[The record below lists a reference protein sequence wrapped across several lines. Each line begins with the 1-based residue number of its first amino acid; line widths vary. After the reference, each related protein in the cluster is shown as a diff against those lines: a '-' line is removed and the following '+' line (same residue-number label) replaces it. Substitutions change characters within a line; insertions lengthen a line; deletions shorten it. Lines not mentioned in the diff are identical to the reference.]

1 MSAPATAQASTPP
14 PTTPAPPPTTQPG
27 TPATPTGKA
36 LAQAKKENR
45 RVEIESLHSE
55 TTTYYAN
62 PDGKTLRMELNLEPV
77 RVKDGDGFTPIDTTL
92 VETGGAIKPK
102 AIKGDLTLSAGGDTT
117 AITTKNAKATAR
129 VEASG
134 KLPKPA
140 LKGNT
145 ATYASA
151 YGKDTDLVVTATPT
165 GFRQQIV
172 IRQRPAGP
180 VSFRIPMQPP
190 KGLSLERNDKGRP
203 ALKTED
209 GTTFLDIR
217 PAPLLDAVAA
227 DPAGDLEAAKVGRA
241 AVALDG
247 SDLVYSPDP
256 AFLADPATTY
266 PVTMAAVDDDWYECE
281 IDTPSSTYCPGGVS
295 APYDGEPMDTFV
307 NNADYPDSW
316 SNFNLDRILVGKSN
330 SGSVRWRSYIQFPL
344 PAKSDPFWGSSIQNA
359 DLTLWNHLS
368 NDCGLYVGS
377 GITARRVISDWD
389 ELEMTW
395 SNQPSVTSL
404 GADTE
409 YGGYNSANCSGSYDY
424 EWDLIHSVNGIV
436 QAWAD
441 GEPNYGIQLTAGN
454 ESDITNWRR
463 YRTRES
469 TYPYPAHAPRLSVDF
484 EPPVPPRQETVV
496 IAVPEPLDTVPT
508 DYDQAVAMSTRAGTT
523 VEEFA
528 TIDVP
533 DAAVDG
539 TLANH
544 NGMADTVGT
553 DKFTPDDPNAP
564 EPDDTSGGDG
574 EDVLAP
580 RVLTHEPAAGATEV
594 PLDAVVRVT
603 FTEPVGNV
611 EVTVRAAD
619 GTTVSGALAYSEDD
633 KIVTFTPAQPLAPG
647 TAYSAEVAQAIDDAE
662 NTMEPYSWSFRTVDQ
677 AAARWTFDDGDGRT
691 AADTSGKGH
700 DASLN
705 DTAAWTSGK
714 SGSAISNVPSQA
726 RTAASAAAVKQG
738 KAVEVAGETTA
749 TSITYAQPDGKTF
762 KTEVAAGPVRARQGS
777 GWVPIDTTLTDQ
789 GGKLRPKILVEG
801 AVVEFSAGGT
811 DPFVKMTADRM
822 SYALRWPTPL
832 PKPTVKGSVAT
843 YTDAAGVG
851 ADLVV
856 TAVPAGFRHEVVL
869 RQRPA
874 KQVELRIGVENE
886 GLTLTE
892 GKGGRLLLKGKD
904 KKLVA
909 AGTRP
914 IVADGTAKG
923 KFPLA
928 KRGEAGSDVVSM
940 GGRTELVVR
949 PDQKFLAD
957 AGTTYPVRVAAAV
970 TLPLNADVDVS
981 TLDSDVSPAYPDN
994 QYMLAGTMTGGTKAR
1009 VHLHFDT
1016 TGLQGSTV
1024 TDATLSMNTIDSHNC
1039 GAALANGIQVARL
1052 TGAWNPDNMYWANKP
1067 ALTTEDASTNFKG
1080 VNSDCA
1086 TYPDT
1091 MDWNVTGIAQDWA
1104 AGAANHG
1111 LVLKSPG
1118 EANINNY
1125 RVFTSSEDTDFNV
1138 PPKLT
1143 ITTSGPTSQ
1152 PAVSAPA
1159 ITPAQTVD
1167 GVTVTNSLT
1176 PQLAATVA
1184 DPAGGN
1190 LTGEFEV
1197 EHDPAATGQGSGQIW
1212 TGASQAVTSG
1222 GQATISVPAGKLTD
1236 AWKIRWR
1243 ARAASSTAASAWTD
1257 WQAATVDVPNP
1268 TVDAFQV
1275 TPSQIINGATVA
1287 SSLTPALRA
1296 TVTDPTAQPLR
1307 AEFELEHDPAAPSG
1321 QGTGQIW
1328 TGGLDNV
1335 ASGTQ
1340 ATATIPAG
1348 KLADGWKVRWRVRA
1362 VNTVTTVGSPW
1373 SDWQAVTVEVP
1384 DPVSEPAVG
1393 ALQVS
1398 PSEQVD
1404 GTTVTLTR
1412 TPTLLTQVSDPAG
1425 TPLRAEAEIEH
1436 DPAAPDGQGTGQI
1449 WSGAADNVPAGTRAS
1464 IAVPA
1469 NTLTDGWKV
1478 RWRARAVSATTAS
1491 PWSDWQTFT
1500 VSLPKPTATGLT
1512 ITPSKVVDGVTVTD
1526 TLTPTLQATLT
1537 HPTGQVLR
1545 AEAEIE
1551 HDPAATGHGPGQIWT
1566 GAVDNVA
1573 SGSQALVTVPDD
1585 KLADGWKV
1593 RWRLRAVAGDT
1604 SSAWSD
1610 WQHVT
1615 VDLVQPGEEPL
1626 AQTAGAVIRTD
1637 QSFTTAAWLRWSDKD
1652 GDYTVLEQK
1661 GTHQAPFRLGNTA
1674 EHGLAF
1680 TFTNSDTADA
1690 RVEGVRSGVE
1700 PPVDEWFHLV
1710 GVHDAATRT
1719 ATLYLN
1725 GAQVGTAQLSFPA
1738 WDAQTPLRIGA
1749 AMAGSIDEV
1758 ELYQRPLSAAGVAG
1772 LVAQPQ
1778 TTQAPAAPS
1787 AKASPARTTPATTTG
1802 TSSVASDD
1810 GFYRRVKLEDCLA
1823 LDDNYDG
1830 DTADTYVTW
1839 MKGEYAFGQSRIHE
1853 STYNYCWSSY
1863 IYVLEF
1869 AENPFTGGMVRSAKR
1884 SLLKKAK
1891 TRNGQAVEI
1900 EDDDAFRFRA
1910 TWVMHTYLG
1919 GTGGK
1924 EFSQGQL
1931 SATSFKVFTRLDQFA
1946 VVGSD
1951 GGVKVPSGDL
1961 SGIEIAS
1968 HPGQGMGA
1976 CRYQSGPR
1984 KERDVSAWH
1993 DAPDAEFLFGW
2004 PDGIAKDQVHRC
2016 EVGVVAF
2023 IPGEDAGTGL
2033 AIPLWNRKLVDTRY
2047 ILEQDKIL
2055 RHGSGIPVSDWDGY
2069 PYTELVPEVQ
2079 CDWQKL
2085 GGPRTPT
2092 RIGGCIIPSVPRVL
2106 VMSKS
2111 RNADFVEVIN
2121 HIEKALKQ
2129 HSNAGTSPPKRPGHD
2144 WTKPELPPAKISIVT
2159 PVNKVIP
2166 GDWSNI
2172 SSKPLTKVNTNDA
2185 GINRRQFSGLR
2196 FITDKGATNQK
2207 RWPDVDDD
2215 VEVPARELRG
2225 VNYCKYYFFDTYA
2238 VTTRWLHGVPQ
2249 AGWIHCDE
2257 YPFASTKEGAG
2268 KQDGN
2273 YSIQAV
2279 AKDDNLLHG
2288 DALNR
2293 FYSDYRVVPGEEF
2306 WVKVVS

>member
-1 MSAPATAQASTPP
+1 MTQPST
-14 PTTPAPPPTTQPG
+14 PTTPTS
-27 TPATPTGKA
+27 KA

-45 RVEIESLHSE
+45 RVEIESMRSE
-55 TTTYYAN
+55 RTTYYAN
-62 PDGKTLRMELNLEPV
+62 PDGKTLHMELNLEPV
-77 RVKDGDGFTPIDTTL
+77 RFKNADGNGFTPIDTTL
-92 VETGGAIKPK
+92 VETGGVIKPK
-102 AIKGDLTLSAGGDTT
+102 AVKGDLTLSAGGDTT
-117 AITTKNAKATAR
+117 AIKTNDAKATAR
-129 VEASG
+129 VDASR
-134 KLPKPA
+134 KLPEPT
-140 LKGNT
+140 LKGST
-145 ATYASA
+145 ATYPSA
-151 YGKDTDLVVTATPT
+151 YGSGVDLVVTATPT

-172 IRQRPAGP
+172 IRERPAGP
-180 VSFRIPMQPP
+180 VSFRIPVELP
-190 KGLSLERNDKGRP
+190 KGISFGRGDKGQP
-203 ALKTED
+203 TLKGKD
-209 GTTFLDIR
+209 GKAFLDIR

-227 DPAGDLEAAKVGRA
+227 DPSGDLEAAKVGRA

-247 SDLVYSPDP
+247 SELVYSPDP

-281 IDTPSSTYCPGGVS
+281 IDTPSSTYCPDGVS

-307 NNADYPDSW
+307 NDSTYPDSW

-330 SGSVRWRSYIQFPL
+330 GGDVRWRSYIQFPL
-344 PAKSDPFWGSSIQNA
+344 PAKSDPFWGSKIENA
-359 DLTLWNHLS
+359 DLVLWNHYS
-368 NDCGLYVGS
+368 SDCGLYVES
-377 GITARRVISDWD
+377 GITARRVTSDWD

-395 SNQPSVTSL
+395 SNQPSVTSE

-409 YGGYNSANCSGSYDY
+409 YGGYNSDNCTGSMDK
-424 EWDLIHSVNGIV
+424 EWDLIHWVNDIV
-436 QAWAD
+436 QAWAN
-441 GEPNYGIQLTAGN
+441 GEPNYGIQLTAGS

-484 EPPVPPRQETVV
+484 EPPAPPRQETVV

-508 DYDQAVAMSTRAGTT
+508 DYDQAVAMSTRVGTT

-553 DKFTPDDPNAP
+553 DKLTPVDPNAP
-564 EPDDTSGGDG
+564 EPDDTNGGDG

-580 RVLTHEPAAGATEV
+580 RVLTHEPVAGATEV

-611 EVTVRAAD
+611 EITVRASD
-619 GTTVSGALAYSEDD
+619 GTTIPGALAYREDD
-633 KIVTFTPAQPLAPG
+633 KIVTFTPAQSLAPG
-647 TAYSAEVAQAIDDAE
+647 TTFSADVAWAIDGAE

-677 AAARWTFDDGDGRT
+677 AAARWTFDEGDGRT

-705 DTAAWTSGK
+705 DTAAWTTGK
-714 SGSAISNVPSQA
+714 SGNAISNVPSQA
-726 RTAASAAAVKQG
+726 RTVASAAAVKQG
-738 KAVEVAGETTA
+738 KAVEVSGETTA

-762 KTEVAAGPVRARQGS
+762 KTEVTAGPVRSWQGG
-777 GWVPIDTTLTDQ
+777 GWAPIDTTLAEQ
-789 GGKLRPKILVEG
+789 GGKLRPKILAEG
-801 AVVEFSAGGT
+801 AALEITAGGT
-811 DPFVKMTADRM
+811 DPFVKMSVDGK

-832 PKPTVKGSVAT
+832 PKPTVKGNVAT

-856 TAVPAGFRHEVVL
+856 TALPTGFRHEVML

-874 KQVELRIGVENE
+874 KQVELRIGVEDD
-886 GLTLTE
+886 GLTMTE

-904 KKLVA
+904 KKPVA
-909 AGTRP
+909 NMTRP
-914 IVADGTAKG
+914 AMADSGGGRGRPASINRGVADT
-923 KFPLA
+923 
-928 KRGEAGSDVVSM
+928 DVVTKD
-940 GGRTELVVR
+940 GHTELLLK
-949 PDQKFLAD
+949 PDHAFLAD
-957 AGTTYPVRVAAAV
+957 SSTTYPVRLAAAV
-970 TLPLNADVDVS
+970 TLPVTADVEVTS
-981 TLDSDVSPAYPDN
+981 DSDADFPADPAAA
-994 QYMLAGTMTGGTKAR
+994 YMMAGTRTGGFKYR
-1009 VHLHFDT
+1009 VHLKFDT
-1016 TGLQGSTV
+1016 PNLTGSTV
-1024 TDATLSMNTIDSHNC
+1024 TDAKLSMNTIDAQNC
-1039 GAALANGIQVARL
+1039 GAALTNGIQVARL
-1052 TGAWNPDNMYWANKP
+1052 TGAWDPANVHWANKR
-1067 ALTTEDASTNFKG
+1067 AFTTEDASTNFKG
-1080 VNSDCA
+1080 VTMDCA
-1086 TYPDT
+1086 TWPDS
-1091 MDWNVTGIAQDWA
+1091 MEWNVTGIAQDWA
-1104 AGAANHG
+1104 AGAADQG

-1125 RVFTSSEDTDFNV
+1125 RVFTSAENTDEFGS

-1143 ITTSGPTSQ
+1143 LTTSGPPSAPT
-1152 PAVSAPA
+1152 VSAPA
-1159 ITPAQTVD
+1159 ISPAQAVNGT
-1167 GVTVTNSLT
+1167 TVTTSLT
-1176 PQLAATVA
+1176 PQLAATVTDA
-1184 DPAGGN
+1184 AGGD

-1197 EHDPAATGQGSGQIW
+1197 EHDPAAPSGQGSGQIW
-1212 TGASQAVTSG
+1212 AATSPAVASG
-1222 GQATISVPAGKLTD
+1222 GQATVSIPAGKLTD
-1236 AWKIRWR
+1236 GWKIRWR
-1243 ARAASSTAASAWTD
+1243 ARAVSSTAASAWSD
-1257 WQAATVDVPNP
+1257 WQTATVDVPNP
-1268 TVDAFQV
+1268 TADALQA
-1275 TPSQIINGATVA
+1275 TPSQVINGITVA
-1287 SSLTPALRA
+1287 TSLTPALRA
-1296 TVTDPTAQPLR
+1296 TVTDPAAQPLR
-1307 AEFELEHDPAAPSG
+1307 AEFEIEHDPTAPAG

-1328 TGGLDNV
+1328 TGALDNV
-1335 ASGTQ
+1335 TSSTQ
-1340 ATATIPAG
+1340 ATATIPDG
-1348 KLADGWKVRWRVRA
+1348 KLTDGWKVRWRVRA
-1362 VNTVTTVGSPW
+1362 VNTTTTVGSPW
-1373 SDWQAVTVEVP
+1373 SDWQAVTIDVP

-1393 ALQVS
+1393 ALQVT

-1404 GTTVTLTR
+1404 GTTVTPTR
-1412 TPTLLTQVSDPAG
+1412 TPALLAQVSDPAG

-1449 WSGAADNVPAGTRAS
+1449 WTGAVNNVPAGTQAS

-1469 NTLTDGWKV
+1469 DTLTDGWKV
-1478 RWRARAVSATTAS
+1478 RWRARAVSATATSA
-1491 PWSDWQTFT
+1491 WSDWQTFT
-1500 VSLPKPTATGLT
+1500 INLPKPTVTGLT
-1512 ITPSKVVDGVTVTD
+1512 IAPSKVVDGVTVTD
-1526 TLTPTLQATLT
+1526 TLTPALQATLT
-1537 HPTGQVLR
+1537 HPTGQALR
-1545 AEAEIE
+1545 AEAEVE
-1551 HDPAATGHGPGQIWT
+1551 HDPTATGQGTGQIWT
-1566 GAVDNVA
+1566 GSVDNVA
-1573 SGSQALVTVPDD
+1573 SGTQSSIAVPVG

-1593 RWRLRAVAGDT
+1593 RWRLRAVVGDT

-1610 WQHVT
+1610 WQQVT
-1615 VDLVQPGEEPL
+1615 VDIIQPGEEPL
-1626 AQTAGAVIRTD
+1626 AQTASAVIRTD
-1637 QSFTTAAWLRWSDKD
+1637 QSFTAAAWLRWSNKD

-1674 EHGLAF
+1674 EHGLVF
-1680 TFTNSDTADA
+1680 TFTNADA
-1690 RVEGVRSGVE
+1690 ADATVEGLRSGVE
-1700 PPVDEWFHLV
+1700 PPVDEWFHLA
-1710 GVHDAATRT
+1710 GVYDAATRT

-1725 GAQVGTAQLSFPA
+1725 GAQAGTAQLSLPA
-1738 WDAQTPLRIGA
+1738 WDAQAPLLIGA
-1749 AMAGSIDEV
+1749 AVAGGIDEV
-1758 ELYQRPLSAAGVAG
+1758 RIYQRPLSGTGVAE
-1772 LVAQPQ
+1772 LFTQPQ
-1778 TTQAPAAPS
+1778 PTPSPAAPS
-1787 AKASPARTTPATTTG
+1787 AEPTPARPAPTTTAG
-1802 TSSVASDD
+1802 ASSVASDD
-1810 GFYRRVKLEDCLA
+1810 DFYKRVKLEDCLA

-1830 DTADTYVTW
+1830 DTADSYVTW

-1891 TRNGQAVEI
+1891 TRNGQAVEV

-1946 VVGSD
+1946 VVDSD

-1993 DAPDAEFLFGW
+1993 DTPDAEFLFGW

-2023 IPGEDAGTGL
+2023 IPGEDTGTGL

-2092 RIGGCIIPSVPRVL
+2092 RIGGCIIPSAPRVF

-2129 HSNAGTSPPKRPGHD
+2129 RSNADTSPPKRPGHD
-2144 WTKPELPPAKISIVT
+2144 WTKPELPPAKISIAT

-2196 FITDKGATNQK
+2196 FITDKGATNQQ

-2215 VEVPARELRG
+2215 VEVPERELRG
-2225 VNYCKYYFFDTYA
+2225 VNYCKYHFFDTYA